1 MNSLYDVYVK
11 LFGASIINESGYNK
25 EKNTI
30 EYITDK
36 FKLMAYNSTD
46 SIMVDFSYENQ
57 LFSFMPPN
65 YENLCA
71 LITELDNG
79 DITIKRI
86 SEKSIRLDGYD
97 TKDGQKFNKVLCV
110 ICIIIANVLT
120 YVGLI
125 NSVDIIIESLITNY
139 NFSRYLTALDYIAL
153 VIMGVHIAQYGLMQH
168 KYKKNI
174 IKLIFGCGLSF
185 FFSSRMLIVLLGD
198 SGNLYWDADYITFK
212 VGVYGLF
219 AGIGIY
225 FLSTC
230 NVKIADRVSFLT
242 VIPDLSAND
251 ADTIINYMNKVCKDM
266 LLDYDKVVS
275 IEDSKCSDIDVYM
288 RYCAEKLCIPVSNY
302 LTFKELYNSA
312 SRVTRDL
319 FWTSDVAKY
328 FYIILEDKET
338 YN

>member
-139 NFSRYLTALDYIAL
+139 NFSRWFFCWNYI
-153 VIMGVHIAQYGLMQH
+153 
-168 KYKKNI
+168 
-174 IKLIFGCGLSF
+174 
-185 FFSSRMLIVLLGD
+185 
-198 SGNLYWDADYITFK
+198 
-212 VGVYGLF
+212 
-219 AGIGIY
+219 
-225 FLSTC
+225 
-230 NVKIADRVSFLT
+230 
-242 VIPDLSAND
+242 
-251 ADTIINYMNKVCKDM
+251 
-266 LLDYDKVVS
+266 
-275 IEDSKCSDIDVYM
+275 
-288 RYCAEKLCIPVSNY
+288 
-302 LTFKELYNSA
+302 
-312 SRVTRDL
+312 
-319 FWTSDVAKY
+319 
-328 FYIILEDKET
+328 
-338 YN
+338 